1 MVEKVLSTEERLRIV
16 EGRLESVQEKMEV
29 ILSKLLGKG
38 TEGSPDEAIT
48 KSDIRAVVKELKNSE
63 SDNQEAD
70 TSNQEIAP
78 TTDK

>member
-1 MVEKVLSTEERLRIV
+1 
-16 EGRLESVQEKMEV
+16 MEV

-38 TEGSPDEAIT
+38 TEGFPDEAIT

-70 TSNQEIAP
+70 TSNREIAP

>member
-1 MVEKVLSTEERLRIV
+1 
-16 EGRLESVQEKMEV
+16 MEV

-48 KSDIRAVVKELKNSE
+48 KSDIRAVVEELKNSE
-63 SDNQEAD
+63 SEAD

>member
-1 MVEKVLSTEERLRIV
+1 
-16 EGRLESVQEKMEV
+16 MEV

-48 KSDIRAVVKELKNSE
+48 KSDIRAVVEELKNSE